1 MTPIASRLLLT
12 IALAGCQS
20 AQALADDA
28 LPLTSFDTPLPAF
41 VPSSG
46 RGNFTTALNDNR
58 ASATAARR
66 AAEAL
71 SAKFTDITTNSIA
84 KDDSPPTT
92 TPAPAPAPAP
102 AAKPTP
108 AASVQTHAPVAA
120 VDPPHIVTTN
130 SSRSFVLAS
139 RQADSNDKARAPS
152 RRRLT
157 TNEKRHR
164 VPRVIA
170 AQVGEKGEGTAD
182 GQKGSG
188 KDLAAIGTKVGFL
201 DLLTNPSLWPS
212 PFGAK
217 P

>member
-12 IALAGCQS
+12 IAFAGCQA

-28 LPLTSFDTPLPAF
+28 LPLTSFDTALPAF
-41 VPSSG
+41 VPNSG

-92 TPAPAPAPAP
+92 TPAPAPA
-102 AAKPTP
+102 AKPTP

-139 RQADSNDKARAPS
+139 RRTDGNGKARAPS

-164 VPRVIA
+164 LPRAVA
-170 AQVGEKGEGTAD
+170 AQVGETGEGTAE